1 MPIGVTGG
9 FGPGVR
15 RFCLA
20 LHTQGQV
27 TTERLTDLLNGTGL
41 SISKR

>member
-1 MPIGVTGG
+1 MSEGIASG

-20 LHTQGQV
+20 LHMQGQV
-27 TTERLTDLLNGTGL
+27 TSERLTDLLDGIACL
-41 SISKR
+41 MEA